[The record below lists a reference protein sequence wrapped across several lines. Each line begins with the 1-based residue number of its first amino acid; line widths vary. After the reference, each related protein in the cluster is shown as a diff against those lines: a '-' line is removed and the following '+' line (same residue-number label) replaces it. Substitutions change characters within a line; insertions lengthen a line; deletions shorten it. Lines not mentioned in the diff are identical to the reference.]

1 MLSDS
6 LSDDKF
12 TPVTIEDKELFQGI
26 LSSCD
31 LYKNLEAS
39 EITFESLYC
48 WGAFDHPKKC
58 VLDKGVVIFFEHEFG
73 HDNVFYPPLVYNPED
88 FVPVM
93 MEIVIYCRKK
103 GINVYIERLT
113 KNMAEVAL
121 AQVSCKQCK
130 IIPRRCDCEYL
141 YEPQALATLAGK
153 KLKSKRNFVNG
164 FIDRY
169 DYEFVTYDESMRE
182 ELLQLVKVWGKT
194 HSEIDTSGEY
204 NAIVRALDSI
214 EKLNLFCDVLK
225 VDGKIIAFEM
235 GFINQ
240 ANVGVVM
247 FEKANTDYRG
257 SFQAVNNFFV
267 KKHFTNCKYVN
278 RQEDLGIPGLREA
291 KMSYHPVAFSEKF
304 VYTDR
309 PEIIAAAAEETAEPI
324 AGE

>member
-1 MLSDS
+1 MLPDVIT
-6 LSDDKF
+6 DDKF
-12 TPVTIEDKELFQGI
+12 TPVTIDDMGLFRDI

-39 EITFESLYC
+39 EITFESVFC
-48 WGAFDHPKKC
+48 WGAADNPKKC
-58 VLDKGVVIFFEHEFG
+58 VLDEGIVIFYEHEFG
-73 HDNVFYPPLVYNPED
+73 KDNVFYPPLVRKSED
-88 FVPVM
+88 FIPVLNK
-93 MEIVIYCRKK
+93 IVDYCREKNF
-103 GINVYIERLT
+103 GVYIERLT
-113 KNMAEVAL
+113 KNMVGLAESKDV
-121 AQVSCKQCK
+121 CGQCCVF
-130 IIPRRCDCEYL
+130 PRRSDCEYL
-141 YEPQALATLAGK
+141 YNPVELATFSGQ
-153 KLKSKRNFVNG
+153 KLKNKRNFLNG
-164 FIDRY
+164 FMDRY
-169 DYEFVTYDESMRE
+169 DYEFVSYDESMRE

-194 HSEIDTSGEY
+194 HNELDAGGEY
-204 NAIVRALDSI
+204 KAIVRALDNI

-225 VDGKIIAFEM
+225 VDGKIIAFEI

-267 KKHFTNCKYVN
+267 KKHFTGCKYVN

-304 VYTDR
+304 IYTDR
-309 PEIIAAAAEETAEPI
+309 PDIIAAAEAEQEKLA